1 MAKRERIIRKDAG
14 PSVKPAYVPTW
25 MQRAYSDSL
34 RNFTTG
40 MGTGSDKLVATSF
53 IFREIQRPQLE
64 AAYRSDWIARKGC
77 DIPAED
83 ATREW
88 RRWEVDAADIKEL
101 EKTEREI
108 GIQHKVKEALQ
119 KARLYGGAGL
129 LLGVDD
135 GGSLA
140 TELNLENVGQDAL
153 KFVHVVS
160 RWEMAGVEPD
170 WDIGS
175 PYYGAFKMYRRNSGT
190 GNTSQELIHPSR
202 FIRFIGNTIP
212 DLIIAQG
219 WGDSVLQVATDAV
232 MSAGTVIN
240 VAATLL
246 TESKLD
252 IIKFPDLTNSIGTAE
267 YRARLE
273 TRMEMANNAKSVFN
287 MLMLDKEEE
296 WARVEMNLRGIPDYL
311 QMYLLIVSGAWDIPA
326 TRFLGQSPAGLSAT
340 GESDIRNYYDQI
352 ASRQKTEI
360 RPALAP
366 LDEIIC
372 RSTFGT
378 FDEDMTY
385 EWKELWQLDEVQKA
399 DRDQKKSAAYNIDV
413 QSGLIPAE
421 VLRDA
426 RLNQL
431 MEDEVYPGLEQILTD
446 FGDLNAAMEAE
457 KAAEEQAALQQHQ
470 QSLEQIA
477 AKQQSAT
484 PGAPPAGNASAPPPA
499 NKKPFGD
506 MVARIRDACVADA
519 TQKSLYVYRPVVN
532 AKDIVAWAKKQGI
545 KNIEPADELH
555 VTLAYSN
562 TAVDWTKLSRGD
574 ADWNSDDEGN
584 YRVKPGGMRMM
595 DLFGPAK
602 DVLVL
607 LFTCSQLDYRHMS
620 LKREGAEWEWD
631 DYTPHITIAKGFGQN
646 NAAAQAIEAYRGE
659 IILGPEVWE
668 EIKAGGYV

>member
-1 MAKRERIIRKDAG
+1 MAKRERITRKAGPTG

-88 RRWEVDAADIKEL
+88 RRWEIDASDIKEL
-101 EKTEREI
+101 EKTEREV

-135 GGSLA
+135 GGSLDMP
-140 TELNLENVGQDAL
+140 LDLEKVGKDAL

-170 WDIGS
+170 WDIAS
-175 PYYGAFKMYRRNSGT
+175 PYYGAFKMYRRNSTT

-246 TESKLD
+246 TEAKLD

-287 MLMLDKEEE
+287 MLMLDKEED

-378 FDEDMTY
+378 YDEDMTY

-431 MEDEVYPGLEQILTD
+431 MEDEVYPGLEQILAD
-446 FGDLNAAMEAE
+446 FGDLNAAMEEE
-457 KAAEEQAALQQHQ
+457 KAAEEAAALAQHQ

-477 AKQQSAT
+477 AKQQGGT
-484 PGAPPAGNASAPPPA
+484 PGAPPAGNAPAPSPA
-499 NKKPFGD
+499 NNKAPFGD
-506 MVARIRDACVADA
+506 MAARIRDVRITDA
-519 TQKSLYVYRPVVN
+519 TPRTMYVYRCLTN
-532 AKDIVAWAKKQGI
+532 AIELVKWAQAQGY
-545 KNIEPADELH
+545 KNVTPAEEMH
-555 VTLAYSN
+555 VTIAYSRLE
-562 TAVDWTKLSRGD
+562 VDWGKVPE
-574 ADWNSDDEGN
+574 DEFGGS
-584 YRVKPGGMRMM
+584 YIGRGGMRMI
-595 DLFGPAK
+595 DNFGPDK
-602 DVLVL
+602 DMLVL
-607 LFTCSQLDYRHMS
+607 LFSSTSLTSRHRQIYDATRGS
-620 LKREGAEWEWD
+620 WD
-631 DYTPHITIAKGFGQN
+631 WNEYQPHITIASGPQQKKLDPK
-646 NAAAQAIEAYRGE
+646 QAYQDTLEF
-659 IILGPEVWE
+659 GPEVWE
-668 EIKAGGYV
+668 EVKDAGNYL